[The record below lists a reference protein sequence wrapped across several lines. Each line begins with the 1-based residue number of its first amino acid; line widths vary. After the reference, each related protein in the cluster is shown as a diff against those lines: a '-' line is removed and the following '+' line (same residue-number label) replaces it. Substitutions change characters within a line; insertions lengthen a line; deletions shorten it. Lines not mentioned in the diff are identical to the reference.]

1 MNIPRS
7 RGCMR
12 NKWWQW
18 CKQAVAAAG
27 CSSLCYWPAGWGV
40 WGTRAWASL
49 SGWCLPAG
57 RHSTFASRS
66 QHGKAAAAAAASLPR
81 LPARRVWLSSRLL
94 AQCSGSEQTG
104 IAVTLTKGRQA
115 ASSQIGTTEEVGGHF
130 FAFPLFFPSLLDA
143 EPVFWCRACGCH
155 SLVRR
160 WHASLR
166 SLLPLELGAGAWGQW
181 RFPSLGRAGGSLP
194 LTEQHRPWTSCPP
207 PCARGSTACPN
218 R

>member
-27 CSSLCYWPAGWGV
+27 CSSLCYWPAGWGI

-49 SGWCLPAG
+49 SGWCLPAE

-66 QHGKAAAAAAASLPR
+66 QHGKAAAAAALPR
-81 LPARRVWLSSRLL
+81 LPARSVWLSSRLL

-115 ASSQIGTTEEVGGHF
+115 ASSQIGTTEEGGAFLPSF
-130 FAFPLFFPSLLDA
+130 FFFLPFWMQSLCFDA
-143 EPVFWCRACGCH
+143 KPVDATVW
-155 SLVRR
+155 
-160 WHASLR
+160 
-166 SLLPLELGAGAWGQW
+166 
-181 RFPSLGRAGGSLP
+181 
-194 LTEQHRPWTSCPP
+194 
-207 PCARGSTACPN
+207 
-218 R
+218 